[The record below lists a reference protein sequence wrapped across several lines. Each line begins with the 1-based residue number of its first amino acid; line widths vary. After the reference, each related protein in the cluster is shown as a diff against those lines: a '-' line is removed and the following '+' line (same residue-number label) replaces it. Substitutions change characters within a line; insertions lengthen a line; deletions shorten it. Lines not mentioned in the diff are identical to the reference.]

1 MLNDIRRKPGSHSHD
16 GINDKPDRGTAEP
29 YGRDGTGITGKR
41 QTASVL
47 SGAEPEFADIKQR
60 VIRTAESFARY
71 RRTAFPDRTAEKQNR
86 TVGNRESAMAGIN
99 AEAEQ
104 REQLI
109 AETEQ
114 RITDLKQQIEK
125 VRDIDA
131 RMRKLRERRSSG
143 RTSTD
148 DRTDAGRTG
157 SERPDDYGTEQA
169 AKQIADLEREIEQR
183 KQSREYRSIADK
195 IKENRRTISQRD
207 RQQEKS
213 RHRSRGMEI

>member
-1 MLNDIRRKPGSHSHD
+1 
-16 GINDKPDRGTAEP
+16 
-29 YGRDGTGITGKR
+29 
-41 QTASVL
+41 
-47 SGAEPEFADIKQR
+47 
-60 VIRTAESFARY
+60 
-71 RRTAFPDRTAEKQNR
+71 
-86 TVGNRESAMAGIN
+86 MAGIN

-213 RHRSRGMEI
+213 RRRSLTGYAGGIDKKLSLLELEHADMSYLFVPKKGTAL

>member
-1 MLNDIRRKPGSHSHD
+1 MSFNRSFH
-16 GINDKPDRGTAEP
+16 NDKPDRGTAEP

-41 QTASVL
+41 QTASVI

-71 RRTAFPDRTAEKQNR
+71 RRTAFPDRTAEKHNR

-131 RMRKLRERRSSG
+131 RMRKLRERRSRWLIVLLFSLILSAMLRYSRLCFRCSISRSRSAIRLSACSVPKLSG
-143 RTSTD
+143 LSD
-148 DRTDAGRTG
+148 PV
-157 SERPDDYGTEQA
+157 RPA
-169 AKQIADLEREIEQR
+169 SVLSSAKVLPPAR
-183 KQSREYRSIADK
+183 
-195 IKENRRTISQRD
+195 RD
-207 RQQEKS
+207 RQKEKS
-213 RHRSRGMEI
+213 RRRSRGMEI